1 MKSCEQLLPMAVSA
15 LALCG
20 LGVAAEVAAA
30 EENPP
35 LVSPADRADMGKEAL
50 PPQASISFPDRN
62 IDDWRANGRKGLWIR
77 AQRKWYY
84 AELFM
89 PCDELPWGRA
99 SVSAPG
105 VPSRSIAI
113 RSSSCGGNAIP
124 CARSPPRHRP
134 RCRSA
139 RSRRLNQRRL
149 AEVRGGVEHRQG
161 AA

>member
-1 MKSCEQLLPMAVSA
+1 MKSFEQLLPMAVSA

-89 PCDELPWGRA
+89 PCDELPWAQSIGFGTGGAVTFDRHSFIVVRGQRYPLRSLTA
-99 SVSAPG
+99 SAPPP
-105 VPSRSIAI
+105 VPERKKPPAK
-113 RSSSCGGNAIP
+113 P
-124 CARSPPRHRP
+124 TSPR
-134 RCRSA
+134 
-139 RSRRLNQRRL
+139 
-149 AEVRGGVEHRQG
+149 
-161 AA
+161 